1 MRVVFMGTPDISAAC
16 LKKILADGFEVVG
29 IYTQPDRPKGR
40 GMKLVPSPVKEIA
53 LAEGIPV
60 FQPENFKSDEAVAEL
75 AALKPDVCA
84 VVAYGRILPQRVLDI
99 PTKGCINI
107 HTSLLPAYRGSA
119 PYQWAVLDGL
129 TETGVSCMYLSAV
142 GIYTQPD
149 RPKGRGM
156 KLVPSPVKEIALA
169 EGIPVFQPEN
179 FKSDEAVAE
188 LAALKPD
195 VCAVVAYGRIL
206 PQRVLD
212 IPTKGCINI
221 HTSLLPAYRGSA
233 PYQWAV
239 LDGLTETG
247 VSCMYLSAGMDAG
260 DIIDVAKTPIGENE
274 TAGELLD
281 RLAVL
286 GADLLSKSL
295 GRMSQGEVEA
305 TAQDEALVTYAPML
319 DKTMCPIDWSKSA
332 QAIHNQVRGLH
343 PWPVATATI
352 GGTDFKIHQ
361 TVLVNDTTGKAPGTP
376 LELNKKGLKI
386 ACGGGTVLEIRQLQ
400 AQGGKRM
407 AAPDYFRGHPLEI

>member
-1 MRVVFMGTPDISAAC
+1 MRVVFMGTPDISATC
-16 LKKILADGFEVVG
+16 LNKILADGFEVVG
-29 IYTQPDRPKGR
+29 VYTQPDRPKGR
-40 GMKLVPSPVKEIA
+40 GMKLVASPVKEIA
-53 LAEGIPV
+53 LA
-60 FQPENFKSDEAVAEL
+60 N
-75 AALKPDVCA
+75 
-84 VVAYGRILPQRVLDI
+84 
-99 PTKGCINI
+99 N
-107 HTSLLPAYRGSA
+107 
-119 PYQWAVLDGL
+119 
-129 TETGVSCMYLSAV
+129 
-142 GIYTQPD
+142 
-149 RPKGRGM
+149 
-156 KLVPSPVKEIALA
+156 
-169 EGIPVFQPEN
+169 IPVFQPEN

-286 GADLLSKSL
+286 GADLLSNTLS
-295 GRMSQGEVEA
+295 RMAQGDVAA
-305 TAQDEALVTYAPML
+305 TAQDESLVTYAPML
-319 DKTMCPIDWSKSA
+319 DKTMCPIDWNKTA
-332 QAIHNQVRGLH
+332 QKIHDQVRGLH
-343 PWPVATATI
+343 PWPIATTEI
-352 GGTDFKIHQ
+352 GGTKFKIHQ
-361 TVLVNDTTGKAPGTP
+361 TILVPETTGKAPGTP
-376 LELNKKGLKI
+376 IELNKKGLRM
-386 ACGGGTVLEIRQLQ
+386 ACGEGTVLEIRQLQ
-400 AQGGKRM
+400 AEGGKRM